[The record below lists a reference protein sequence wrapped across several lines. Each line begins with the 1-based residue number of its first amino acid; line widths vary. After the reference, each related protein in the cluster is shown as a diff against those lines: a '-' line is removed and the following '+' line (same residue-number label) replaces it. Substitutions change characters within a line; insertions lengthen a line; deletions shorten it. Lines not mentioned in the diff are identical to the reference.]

1 MFEFTVRTDTECYRL
16 DMCKFDPLCPD
27 RDNCVRGEGMTEHWQ
42 SSAPLPA
49 PATEPPPPPTP
60 PPLFVESPLRRAT
73 PLLEAPVVTLVERR
87 EDYGVFNDRTAPAF
101 ARFTDAEWDDSMLN
115 TPLFVG
121 TLWEARQYARHF
133 TEQRKVAGT
142 LDANGSLLVM
152 LQVVTMSA
160 WEIVPDDA
168 E

>member
-1 MFEFTVRTDTECYRL
+1 MRTDTECYRL
-16 DMCKFDPLCPD
+16 DMCKFDPLCEN
-27 RDNCVRGEGMTEHWQ
+27 RYNCVRGPEMIQ
-42 SSAPLPA
+42 SSEPLS
-49 PATEPPPPPTP
+49 
-60 PPLFVESPLRRAT
+60 PPLFVKSPLRRAT
-73 PLLEAPVVTLVERR
+73 PLPEAPVVTLVERR

-133 TEQRKVAGT
+133 TEEREVNHT
-142 LDANGSLLVM
+142 LVVNGKLLVM

-160 WEIVPDDA
+160 WEVVSDDA